1 MDFTRIFGCEKEV
14 NQLTDY
20 LFIPDENGVEQK
32 FEILYEFERHDTGQ
46 KYILV
51 VPADQDVDEEEQQEV
66 FAFRYHGDQD
76 QLTLEMIEDD
86 KEWEIVEEMFNTWLS
101 EEFQVMSNDP
111 KE

>member
-1 MDFTRIFGCEKEV
+1 MNE
-14 NQLTDY
+14 Y

-51 VPADQDVDEEEQQEV
+51 VPADKNNDAEEQEV
-66 FAFRYHGDQD
+66 FAFRYHVDKD

-86 KEWEIVEEMFNTWLS
+86 QEWEIVEEMFDTWLS
-101 EEFQVMSNDP
+101 DEFQVMTNEST
-111 KE
+111 K